1 MKNNNRIVLVAVM
14 FLTVVFMAFK
24 NENPTS
30 IWMIGD
36 STMAAKKAERYPE
49 SGWGVALADFV
60 IDNAKVHNHAASGR
74 STLSFIT
81 EGRWKKVCDSLQ
93 KGDYVIIQFG
103 HNDEK
108 TDSKLHTE
116 PFGSFKTNIKQ
127 FIDETKAKGA
137 TPIVCSSIVRRHF
150 DASGNLIDTH
160 GDYIKAAKEIA
171 KETKTDYIDMELLTR
186 KMVSDMG
193 PDKSKEI
200 YNFIGK
206 RKDSTHLNVK
216 GANAVAELF
225 VKEVKR
231 EKLSLAVLFDYEK
244 VEGNR

>member
-1 MKNNNRIVLVAVM
+1 MKKNISFLAISLVVIVLFSFQKTDPVH
-14 FLTVVFMAFK
+14 
-24 NENPTS
+24 

-81 EGRWKKVCDSLQ
+81 EGRWKSVSDSLQ

-108 TDSKLHTE
+108 MEEKLHTE
-116 PFGSFKTNIKQ
+116 PFGSFKANMKK
-127 FIDETKAKGA
+127 FIEETKAKGA
-137 TPIVCSSIVRRHF
+137 KPIVCSSIVRRSF
-150 DASGNLIDTH
+150 DSSGKLIDTH

-171 KETKTDYIDMELLTR
+171 KENKTDYIDMELLTR
-186 KMVSDMG
+186 KMVLEMG

-216 GANAVAELF
+216 GAKAVAELF

-231 EKLSLAVLFDYEK
+231 EKLTLAVLFDYEK

>member
-14 FLTVVFMAFK
+14 FLTVVLTAFK
-24 NENPTS
+24 NENPVG
-30 IWMIGD
+30 IWMVGD

-60 IDNAKVHNHAASGR
+60 NEKAKVHNHAASGR
-74 STLSFIT
+74 STLSFIK

-108 TDSKLHTE
+108 TDEKLHTE
-116 PFGSFKTNIKQ
+116 PFGSFTTNMKL
-127 FIDETKAKGA
+127 FIEESKAKGA
-137 TPIVCSSIVRRHF
+137 TPIVCSSIVRRNF
-150 DASGNLIDTH
+150 DDFGKLMDSH
-160 GDYIKAAKEIA
+160 GDYIKAAKEVA
-171 KETKTDYIDMELLTR
+171 KETKTAYIDMESLTR
-186 KMVSDMG
+186 KMVTEMG

>member
-1 MKNNNRIVLVAVM
+1 MKRNIRLLAISLIVIVL
-14 FLTVVFMAFK
+14 FSFQK
-24 NENPTS
+24 INPTH

-49 SGWGVALADFV
+49 SGWGVAMADCV
-60 IDNAKVHNHAASGR
+60 TDKAKVHNHAASGR

-81 EGRWKKVCDSLQ
+81 EGRWKSVSDSLQ
-93 KGDYVIIQFG
+93 KGDYVVIQFG

-108 TDSKLHTE
+108 TDEKLHTE
-116 PFGSFKTNIKQ
+116 PFGTFKINIKR
-127 FIDETKAKGA
+127 FIDETREKGA
-137 TPIVCSSIVRRHF
+137 IPIVCSSIVRRQF
-150 DASGNLIDTH
+150 DKSGNLIDTH
-160 GDYIKAAKEIA
+160 GDYIKAAKEVA
-171 KETKTDYIDMELLTR
+171 LETKTVYIDMELLTR

-216 GANAVAELF
+216 GAKAVAELF
-225 VKEVKR
+225 AKEVKR
-231 EKLSLAVLFDYEK
+231 EKLTLAALFDYKKEEK
-244 VEGNR
+244 NKN